1 MKQALEPAYL
11 LGFSR
16 NRGENVTF
24 SGTSLQ
30 SSHNTDK
37 IHVYD
42 MYGRQEVTG
51 IVVNSFPNLKREYI
65 REIRTILHD
74 CEINGVFKAA
84 LKYIQLGKTNNVRI
98 KKLAK
103 VQYAEKEKQEKQKEQ
118 IVSWFS
124 SVLKGKIEYIRCVRG
139 DDCSYFFKYGSM
151 YNNIFQTDIFTINDF
166 ENKMRRWC
174 FVIEGGDDNKVYQGS
189 GFLLKGYGIITNEH
203 VLPDDSLI
211 YSVKDEQGNQIT
223 SIHKGFR
230 KLYRNKAKHI
240 MGLSQKLLDDFDG
253 EVPCDREA
261 LMTLPGV
268 GRKTANV
275 VLNVIFHQSTMPVDT
290 HLLRISPK
298 IGLAQGST
306 PEAVEQ
312 SLLSRIPPE
321 FLPNAHHWI
330 LLHGRY
336 ICTART
342 PKCSECLISDL
353 CKKNFE

>member
-1 MKQALEPAYL
+1 MTL
-11 LGFSR
+11 LSPSEMYEVFSR
-16 NRGENVTF
+16 WQAANPQPASELDYVNAYTLLVAVVL
-24 SGTSLQ
+24 SAQ
-30 SSHNTDK
+30 STDK
-37 IHVYD
+37 GVNKA
-42 MYGRQEVTG
+42 TG
-51 IVVNSFPNLKREYI
+51 PLFKIADTPQKMLALGEEGLISYI
-65 REIRTILHD
+65 KTI
-74 CEINGVFKAA
+74 G
-84 LKYIQLGKTNNVRI
+84 
-98 KKLAK
+98 
-103 VQYAEKEKQEKQKEQ
+103 
-118 IVSWFS
+118 
-124 SVLKGKIEYIRCVRG
+124 
-139 DDCSYFFKYGSM
+139 
-151 YNNIFQTDIFTINDF
+151 
-166 ENKMRRWC
+166 
-174 FVIEGGDDNKVYQGS
+174 
-189 GFLLKGYGIITNEH
+189 
-203 VLPDDSLI
+203 
-211 YSVKDEQGNQIT
+211 
-223 SIHKGFR
+223 
-230 KLYRNKAKHI
+230 LYRNKAKHI

-253 EVPCDREA
+253 EVPGNREA

-321 FLPNAHHWI
+321 FLPNAHRWI